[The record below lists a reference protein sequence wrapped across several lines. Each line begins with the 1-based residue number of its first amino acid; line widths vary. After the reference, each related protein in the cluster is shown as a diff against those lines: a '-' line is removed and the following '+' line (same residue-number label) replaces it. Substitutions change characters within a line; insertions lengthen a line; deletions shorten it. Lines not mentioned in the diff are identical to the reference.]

1 MPIEGGFEMAL
12 KCCRC
17 DEIQIEAGEFRE
29 LRSWETFIESQG
41 RVYNR
46 TVVASGMCP
55 DCHARMAGDAAGKIP
70 AA

>member
-1 MPIEGGFEMAL
+1 MQIEEDFKMAL
-12 KCCRC
+12 KCYRC
-17 DEIQIEAGEFRE
+17 DEIHIEAGEFYE
-29 LRSWETFIESQG
+29 LRSLETFIESQG

-55 DCHARMAGDAAGKIP
+55 DCHARMAGDAAGKIS